1 MTKEEIRAKVQEMIE
16 APSCCKELKELGNAY
31 LEAFGTEKEAEAQDA
46 LIQEMK
52 EDVTSIDDLIDFA
65 GSARAAQVMGKEAA
79 QGLLAAAK
87 AAKAAGED
95 TCICAACQA
104 GKVLLKEWAE

>member
-1 MTKEEIRAKVQEMIE
+1 MTKEEIRAKVQEMID
-16 APSCCKELKELGNAY
+16 APSCCKELKEMGNAY
-31 LEAFGTEKEAEAQDA
+31 LEAFGTENEAEAQKA

-52 EDVTSIDDLIDFA
+52 EDVTSIEDLIGFA
-65 GSARAAQVMGKEAA
+65 GSARAAQVMGKETA

-87 AAKAAGED
+87 AAKDAGED

-104 GKVLLKEWAE
+104 AKVLLKEWAE